1 MGKKK
6 KKRRRC
12 QQKTRSWN
20 LNGHWS
26 HRCQADLCPGVTDK
40 GEFPEDPAG
49 PLRISQPELPMGG
62 NWWGLIWPRVIM
74 ALGWLRTNIYVLILP
89 YQSGCSVSG
98 NLSSFLS
105 GWWQENISH
114 FQYSGPWGE
123 IFSSSFEILQHFAR
137 PQGLHIS
144 SCFNNLYSLYDLFIS
159 CFPGMILM
167 VYSYFYI

>member
-1 MGKKK
+1 MATGPTDARLTYVLESLTRGSS
-6 KKRRRC
+6 RRI
-12 QQKTRSWN
+12 
-20 LNGHWS
+20 LL
-26 HRCQADLCPGVTDK
+26 DLSGSASQSCPWVAT
-40 GEFPEDPAG
+40 
-49 PLRISQPELPMGG
+49 
-62 NWWGLIWPRVIM
+62 WWGLIWPRVFM
-74 ALGWLRTNIYVLILP
+74 ALGWWRTNIYILILP

-114 FQYSGPWGE
+114 FQYSGSWGE